1 MTLLLL
7 SVVPIFVCCLVH
19 VKAQQSQF
27 VACYDTKCAE
37 VSGNVARYKDCEPSL
52 SRVVFCNDKQY
63 CVHNS
68 MTGKGICL
76 MIPTEPPPTTVLD
89 TPLLTAQQ
97 KLALSVSL
105 PLLLLLLIVVCA
117 IIFWC
122 YKKRKACFKIKKPK
136 KVRTH
141 LPSFIELHSVVKSVS
156 QKSAQPL
163 WLQNY
168 ANFYE
173 LDEGDTNDKHVIAN
187 TYELDKENDYKTYD

>member
-27 VACYDTKCAE
+27 VACFDTKCAE

-52 SRVVFCNDKQY
+52 SRSAFCNDKQY

-76 MIPTEPPPTTVLD
+76 MIPTEPPLEVY

-97 KLALSVSL
+97 KLVLSISL
-105 PLLLLLLIVVCA
+105 PLLLLLLIS

-122 YKKRKACFKIKKPK
+122 YIKHKACFKIKKPK
-136 KVRTH
+136 KLLQRKH
-141 LPSFIELHSVVKSVS
+141 LPSFIELHSEVKSVS
-156 QKSAQPL
+156 QNSAVPL
-163 WLQNY
+163 WQQNY

-173 LDEGDTNDKHVIAN
+173 LDEFDTNDKLVIAN
-187 TYELDKENDYKTYD
+187 IYELDN